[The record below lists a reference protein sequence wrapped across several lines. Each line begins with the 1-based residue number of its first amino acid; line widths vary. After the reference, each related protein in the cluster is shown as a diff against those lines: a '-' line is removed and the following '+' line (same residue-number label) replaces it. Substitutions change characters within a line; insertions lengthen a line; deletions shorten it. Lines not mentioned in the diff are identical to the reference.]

1 MRPVLETGE
10 PRRPRFEGNSVYQDI
25 GMFTLNYL
33 ARHPEGLRDER
44 MVSLF
49 SDLQR
54 GFFWGVLT
62 TLDGPAN
69 EGLTGLRGQFAR
81 EPQQHYSQIRTDA
94 RAWTKQNFTE
104 PNLNG
109 LVDLTIDLAINPPAV
124 KGRQGFVIGHSTL
137 LRHMVDKPGSIFSD
151 AVTDSFRQRLV
162 NGAFWEELGTATN
175 RRAFEDILSNHS
187 SDLNPAFATKGL
199 DLYQRNREMTTS
211 SIVKIDMDMTR
222 FPINALDTYMEFM
235 TSLAARRL
243 PDGQREIAAADLDG
257 LLKPYIL
264 AVLAEDPSESYS
276 LRFGPKYDTTADTIV
291 TPVNGFPQR
300 LNDPLVQ
307 ESLARSKAN
316 QRAVAE
322 RLGNILLTSHY
333 NNDAALDVLA
343 AIGGETGDQI
353 LQRII
358 KSIGSELDSANLQ
371 AVIDN
376 SASSLKDRAEELL
389 MVRDMQLAGIGPND
403 IPTF

>member
-1 MRPVLETGE
+1 MRPFLETGE
-10 PRRPRFEGNSVYQDI
+10 PRRPRFEGDSVYQDI
-25 GMFTLNYL
+25 GIFTLNYL

-44 MVSLF
+44 TVSLF

-54 GFFWGVLT
+54 GFFWGVLA

-69 EGLTGLRGQFAR
+69 GDLTGLRGQFAR
-81 EPQQHYSQIRTDA
+81 EPQQHYSQVRADA

-104 PNLNG
+104 PDLNE
-109 LVDLTIDLAINPPAV
+109 LVDLTIDLAIHPPAV

-175 RRAFEDILSNHS
+175 RGAFEDILSYHS

-199 DLYQRNREMTTS
+199 DLYRRNREMTTS
-211 SIVKIDMDMTR
+211 SADKIDMDMTH
-222 FPINALDTYMEFM
+222 FSINALDTYMEFM
-235 TSLAARRL
+235 TSLAVRRL

-264 AVLAEDPSESYS
+264 AVLDENPSESYS
-276 LRFGPKYDTTADTIV
+276 LRFGPKYDMANATIV
-291 TPVNGFPQR
+291 TPVNGFHQR

-322 RLGNILLTSHY
+322 RLRIILLNSGY
-333 NNDAALDVLA
+333 NNGAALDVLA
-343 AIGGETGDQI
+343 AIGGNTGDLI
-353 LQRII
+353 LQRIMR
-358 KSIGSELDSANLQ
+358 SIGSDVITRNLQ
-371 AVIDN
+371 DMIENGD
-376 SASSLKDRAEELL
+376 SPLRDRAVNLL
-389 MVRDMQLAGIGPND
+389 AARTLEIQTARYTRGDTA
-403 IPTF
+403 

>member
-10 PRRPRFEGNSVYQDI
+10 PRKPRFEGNSVYQDI

-33 ARHPEGLRDER
+33 AGHPEGLRDQR

-69 EGLTGLRGQFAR
+69 EDLTGLRGQFAR
-81 EPQQHYSQIRTDA
+81 EPQQHYSQVRADA

-104 PNLNG
+104 PDLNE
-109 LVDLTIDLAINPPAV
+109 LVDLTIDLAIHPPAV

-175 RRAFEDILSNHS
+175 TGAFRDVLLNYS
-187 SDLNPAFATKGL
+187 SDLSPAFATKGL
-199 DLYQRNREMTTS
+199 DLYRRNREMTTS

-222 FPINALDTYMEFM
+222 FPIDVLDTYMEFM

-264 AVLAEDPSESYS
+264 AVLAEDPSEPYN
-276 LRFGPKYDTTADTIV
+276 LRFGPKHDTAADTIV
-291 TPVNGFPQR
+291 TPVNGFDKR
-300 LNDPLVQ
+300 LNDPLIQ
-307 ESLARSKAN
+307 ESLARSTEN
-316 QRAVAE
+316 QRVVAE

-353 LQRII
+353 LQRITR
-358 KSIGSELDSANLQ
+358 SIGSESDSRNLQ
-371 AVIDN
+371 DVIDN